1 MVCVPPD
8 PAQPPT
14 ARSRESPRSQSDD
27 PCRTRHA
34 YASALHRHGHLRC
47 GQHGHPAGR
56 RPSDLVCAAF
66 LSCTDLHEQLAVQTF
81 VLGEAVEDMVG
92 FERER
97 TCADTEQ
104 AISEPLKRERA
115 FEPRED

>member
-1 MVCVPPD
+1 M
-8 PAQPPT
+8 
-14 ARSRESPRSQSDD
+14 
-27 PCRTRHA
+27 
-34 YASALHRHGHLRC
+34 
-47 GQHGHPAGR
+47 
-56 RPSDLVCAAF
+56 
-66 LSCTDLHEQLAVQTF
+66 QTF